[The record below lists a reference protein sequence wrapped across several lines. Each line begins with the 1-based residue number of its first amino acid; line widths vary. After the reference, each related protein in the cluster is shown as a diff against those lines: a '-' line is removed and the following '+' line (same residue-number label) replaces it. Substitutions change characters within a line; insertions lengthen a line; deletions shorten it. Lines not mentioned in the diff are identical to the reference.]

1 MPTLNVVERD
11 YPNTY
16 KKFTSLGP
24 LLDKLGNGSKGIG
37 WNTEE
42 EVEELRH
49 LNRSVIET
57 GISQGRPQ
65 IGTDIQAAETILML
79 APRSEEHT
87 SELQSLMRISY
98 AVFCLN
104 KKRNIS
110 QHHRNVKTT
119 HSTEPTK

>member
-1 MPTLNVVERD
+1 MVCLMIRPPPRSTRTDTLLPYR
-11 YPNTY
+11 TLCR
-16 KKFTSLGP
+16 S
-24 LLDKLGNGSKGIG
+24 DKLGNGSKGIG

-79 APRSEEHT
+79 APEKIGRASCRE
-87 SELQSLMRISY
+87 RVCKY
-98 AVFCLN
+98 V
-104 KKRNIS
+104 
-110 QHHRNVKTT
+110 
-119 HSTEPTK
+119 